1 MSRHKL
7 VKTMNLDDEL
17 DDFDGGDNYGY
28 DGEVGFEE
36 RMRLP
41 HISHICNEA
50 DLDRT
55 Q

>member
-17 DDFDGGDNYGY
+17 DDY
-28 DGEVGFEE
+28 DGEGYNDSEPDEE
-36 RMRLP
+36 TG
-41 HISHICNEA
+41 A
-50 DLDRT
+50 